1 MNEEIKINGKDN
13 PGVTEEKAP
22 GDPAEEETSSGS
34 GAAEGPDEEGKDRE
48 GSARADAG
56 KRAAGEEAAG
66 KREESGSEGSGS
78 AVADEADGDPENSKD
93 AEGVRD
99 KGKEPRKVRK
109 LEAKIAELEKKLAA
123 SEAASAEKDGKYL
136 LLYAEYDNFRRRS
149 QKEKEGIW
157 TDAYSDAVQKL
168 LPVLDNLYRAVDSGC
183 TDPATVTEGLRL
195 TLKSYEDALKQM
207 GVEEIP
213 ALGETFN
220 PELHSAVMH
229 VDDESFGE
237 GEIVEV
243 FGKGYQRGGRVI
255 RHSIVKVAN

>member
-1 MNEEIKINGKDN
+1 MTEEIKINEKED
-13 PGVTEEKAP
+13 PCATEEKVP
-22 GDPAEEETSSGS
+22 GDTASEETSSGS
-34 GAAEGPDEEGKDRE
+34 GASEGPEKNGNDRE
-48 GSARADAG
+48 GERS
-56 KRAAGEEAAG
+56 AGEEAAG
-66 KREESGSEGSGS
+66 NREETRSEGSGP
-78 AVADEADGDPENSKD
+78 AGDADGDQENEKEPE
-93 AEGVRD
+93 GGRD
-99 KGKEPRKVRK
+99 RGKEPRKVRK

>member
-1 MNEEIKINGKDN
+1 MTEEIKKEEKEN
-13 PGVTEEKAP
+13 PGEPEEKETADQADARETPAGSP
-22 GDPAEEETSSGS
+22 GSEAGKAEET
-34 GAAEGPDEEGKDRE
+34 R
-48 GSARADAG
+48 
-56 KRAAGEEAAG
+56 
-66 KREESGSEGSGS
+66 SEGSEPAGD
-78 AVADEADGDPENSKD
+78 ADADQENGKEPD
-93 AEGVRD
+93 GGRD
-99 KGKEPRKVRK
+99 RGKEPRKVRK
-109 LEAKIAELEKKLAA
+109 LESKIAELEKKLAA
-123 SEAASAEKDGKYL
+123 SEAAAAEKDGKYL

-183 TDPATVTEGLRL
+183 TDPATVTEGLKL

-229 VDDESFGE
+229 IDDDSFGE

>member
-1 MNEEIKINGKDN
+1 MKRNREQIQYFE
-13 PGVTEEKAP
+13 TEDDGTCSDDGALI
-22 GDPAEEETSSGS
+22 EEERAGDLEP
-34 GAAEGPDEEGKDRE
+34 GADNTDDRVTALEAELAA
-48 GSARADAG
+48 ARADFYNYRQRVAREKQEAR
-56 KRAAGEEAAG
+56 KRTEEDVVTA
-66 KREESGSEGSGS
+66 
-78 AVADEADGDPENSKD
+78 
-93 AEGVRD
+93 
-99 KGKEPRKVRK
+99 
-109 LEAKIAELEKKLAA
+109 
-123 SEAASAEKDGKYL
+123 
-136 LLYAEYDNFRRRS
+136 F
-149 QKEKEGIW
+149 
-157 TDAYSDAVQKL
+157 

-183 TDPATVTEGLRL
+183 TDPGTVTEGLKL

-229 VDDESFGE
+229 IDDDSFGE